1 MPRSAVQKEGGGWV
15 ELKNFLGTVPKAA
28 AVVGGKFDDRQ
39 RVYQVFSRQRT
50 KRGDMWMT

>member
-1 MPRSAVQKEGGGWV
+1 MPCSAVQKEGGGWV